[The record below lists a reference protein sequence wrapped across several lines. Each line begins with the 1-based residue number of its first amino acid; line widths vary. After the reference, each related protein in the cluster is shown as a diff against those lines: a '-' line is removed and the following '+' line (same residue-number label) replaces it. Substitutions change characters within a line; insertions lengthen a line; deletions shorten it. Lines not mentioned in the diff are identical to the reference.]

1 MTKNESEKKMTF
13 ATTTYSVLMVDDE
26 LQTFYILTPIGLK
39 NPRKTKKAER
49 EIAKKNFKALFS
61 TSKKEY
67 DEKHQELIDKGYT
80 WYAR

>member
-1 MTKNESEKKMTF
+1 MPGTKRGKQ
-13 ATTTYSVLMVDDE
+13 DDFCNHN
-26 LQTFYILTPIGLK
+26 LLSPYGRRRVKTFYILTPIGLK
-39 NPRKTKKAER
+39 NPGKIKKAER
-49 EIAKKNFKALFS
+49 EITKKNFKALFS

>member
-1 MTKNESEKKMTF
+1 MTF
-13 ATTTYSVLMVDDE
+13 ATTTYSVLMVDEE

-39 NPRKTKKAER
+39 NQGKIKKAER
-49 EIAKKNFKALFS
+49 EIIKKNFKALFS